1 MRSLI
6 VMVRR
11 RWLLP
16 VLEAVERTDGHVTD
30 GLAHLQERLD
40 AIEARLSRLEVDVA
54 AEAEGLAER
63 VNDERRRQ
71 ARLADEVAELRD
83 RLAGS

>member
-6 VMVRR
+6 SQVRR

-16 VLEAVERTDGHVTD
+16 VLEAVERTDERLGA
-30 GLAHLQERLD
+30 GLAELQERLD
-40 AIEARLSRLEVDVA
+40 AIEARLGRLEVDVA
-54 AEAEGLAER
+54 AEAESLAER
-63 VNDERRRQ
+63 VNDERRRH

>member
-16 VLEAVERTDGHVTD
+16 VLEAVERVD
-30 GLAHLQERLD
+30 ERLVNME
-40 AIEARLSRLEVDVA
+40 ARLGEIEARLSRLEVDVA
-54 AEAEGLAER
+54 AEAESLAER

-71 ARLADEVAELRD
+71 ARLVDEVAELRD